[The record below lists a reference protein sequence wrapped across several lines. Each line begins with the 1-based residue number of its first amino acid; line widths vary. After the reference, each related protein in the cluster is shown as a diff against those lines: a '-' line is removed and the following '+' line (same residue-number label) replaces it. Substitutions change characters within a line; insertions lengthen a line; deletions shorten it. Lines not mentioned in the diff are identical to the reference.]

1 MTRKVLTTVHIFLR
15 LPKLFFFF
23 LFLFS
28 SLSLSR
34 SSSSS
39 DGDLR
44 ARRQPPR
51 SISGHSDHQQP
62 NRHHSERKSLAQVLK
77 AIADFPRRVALVVGE
92 WVWGEVTTWGKK
104 KSLGSVRG
112 HRRLP
117 SIKKRSEG
125 EGSHSALQVD
135 GKGNS
140 FPTVTEK

>member
-1 MTRKVLTTVHIFLR
+1 MTRKVLAAVHIFCGFR
-15 LPKLFFFF
+15 SCVFFF
-23 LFLFS
+23 LFFFFS

-51 SISGHSDHQQP
+51 SISGHSDQQQP

-104 KSLGSVRG
+104 KVSGQCVDIEDCRPLKSDQKERG
-112 HRRLP
+112 VTRRYRL
-117 SIKKRSEG
+117 
-125 EGSHSALQVD
+125 
-135 GKGNS
+135 
-140 FPTVTEK
+140 TEKATVSQP